1 MLSLTSDTQC
11 TLMCMDIEK
20 QCTLLCLYIRCI
32 LLCPDILCTLL
43 CLDIRHTLLCL
54 DMRCT
59 LHFWLLGVPCYVWI
73 WGVPCYVWIVKWP
86 PTLPY
91 RWICLPAEGSTRL
104 AETAIIQDSGH
115 VLVIAMQWQAIWKL
129 PIVLIHHST
138 FPVSLGDL
146 ENGFKFAEI
155 FQFKPWLSAVLNS
168 TQIISMLVRTRSHCS
183 MLPVT
188 GQRSLTPH
196 CPGQCWVTA
205 KETIT
210 PRCLEQYS
218 VYPCNWNIYSTLS
231 GTVYCLPMELE
242 HLLHAVWNSVL
253 FTHATGTFTPRCLK
267 QYSVPMQLEHLL
279 HAVPNSIQ

>member
-1 MLSLTSDTQC
+1 MCIEMHCTLNVCLFKGRYTMLSLTSDTQC

-115 VLVIAMQWQAIWKL
+115 VLVIFNF
-129 PIVLIHHST
+129 LIHHST
-138 FPVSLGDL
+138 FPC
-146 ENGFKFAEI
+146 F
-155 FQFKPWLSAVLNS
+155 
-168 TQIISMLVRTRSHCS
+168 
-183 MLPVT
+183 
-188 GQRSLTPH
+188 
-196 CPGQCWVTA
+196 PGWFR
-205 KETIT
+205 K
-210 PRCLEQYS
+210 R
-218 VYPCNWNIYSTLS
+218 
-231 GTVYCLPMELE
+231 
-242 HLLHAVWNSVL
+242 
-253 FTHATGTFTPRCLK
+253 F
-267 QYSVPMQLEHLL
+267 
-279 HAVPNSIQ
+279 